1 MINTNDHI
9 LSRSLSPPAEDE
21 IVALESEMAAA
32 AVLHAAREQAISQHA
47 LHLAQRDGAIEALR
61 AEQTAQAEMIG
72 ALTTKEAGY
81 AERCVFSF
89 LRMTKTFINL
99 MISLNDIIF

>member
-1 MINTNDHI
+1 
-9 LSRSLSPPAEDE
+9 
-21 IVALESEMAAA
+21 MAAA

-89 LRMTKTFINL
+89 HHMTKNFINL
-99 MISLNDIIF
+99 MLSLNDLIF

>member
-81 AERCVFSF
+81 AERCVFSS
-89 LRMTKTFINL
+89 LHMTKTFINL